1 MNPLL
6 ILTLS
11 FIIALIC
18 GMPVAISMGLAA
30 MLAIAFTPEIPIS
43 HFVET
48 MYGSSNSYALI
59 SLPMFLLAGYLM
71 QHGGM
76 AKRIVDFATA
86 VVGRIAGGLSA
97 ACILAM
103 AIFSAMSGSGP
114 ATTAAVGSIMIPA
127 MDKQGYK
134 NGYAEGVAA
143 CAGGLGIVI
152 PPSIPLILIALQL
165 QISIPKLFLAGI
177 IPGIVIAIFLLVT
190 NHYLAAK
197 RGYRG
202 APLTDEQKEQG
213 YTISV
218 LDSAWNG
225 KWALFAPVIILGSIY
240 TGVVTITEASVIA
253 VLYAFII
260 GVLVYRELNLKTFAL
275 ALRTTIQVVGVIVV
289 LLVTGTAFAQL
300 VAWHNLPTLVLDWMT
315 ALDANLIVL
324 TLIMVAL
331 LVFIGMWM
339 ETIAQIFIFA
349 PVFFP
354 IMTTAGMDP
363 YTYAIVFIVGCEIGF
378 DTPPLGANLFIV
390 AELGN
395 NRFEDIAAFAG
406 RFAIAEIAAMI
417 VIALVPWLTTWLPA
431 LSTGQ

>member
-6 ILTLS
+6 IMALS
-11 FIIALIC
+11 FTIALVL
-18 GMPVAISMGLAA
+18 GMPVAIAMGLAA

-48 MYGSSNSYALI
+48 MYGSANSYALI
-59 SLPMFLLAGYLM
+59 SLPMFLFAGYLM
-71 QHGGM
+71 QYGGM
-76 AKRIVDFATA
+76 AQRIVNFATA

-103 AIFSAMSGSGP
+103 AIFAAMSGSGP

-127 MDKQGYK
+127 MVKQGYK
-134 NGYAEGVAA
+134 DGYAEGVAA

-165 QISIPKLFLAGI
+165 QISIPSLFLAGI
-177 IPGIVIAIFLLVT
+177 IPGIVLALFLLAT
-190 NHYLAAK
+190 NYFLASR

-202 APLTDEQKEQG
+202 AEVSQANQNQT
-213 YTISV
+213 YSRSV
-218 LDSAWNG
+218 LQTAWLG
-225 KWALFAPVIILGSIY
+225 KWALLAPVIILGSIY
-240 TGVVTITEASVIA
+240 SGIVTITEASVIA
-253 VLYAFII
+253 VLYALLI
-260 GVLVYRELNLKTFAL
+260 GVFIYRELNFSAFSQ
-275 ALRTTIQVVGVIVV
+275 ALRTTIQVIGVIVI
-289 LLVTGTAFAQL
+289 LLTTGTAFAQL

-315 ALDANLIVL
+315 ALDTNLVVL
-324 TLIMVAL
+324 TLIMVAI

-390 AELGN
+390 AELGD

-406 RFAIAEIAAMI
+406 RFAVAEIAAMI
-417 VIALVPWLTTWLPA
+417 VIALVPALTTWLPA
-431 LSTGQ
+431 MAAG

>member
-1 MNPLL
+1 VSPLL
-6 ILTLS
+6 ILALS
-11 FIIALIC
+11 FVVAMLI
-18 GMPVAISMGLAA
+18 GMPVAIAMGLSA

-48 MYGSSNSYALI
+48 MYGSADSYALI
-59 SLPMFLLAGYLM
+59 SLPMFLFAGYLM
-71 QHGGM
+71 QYGGM
-76 AKRIVDFATA
+76 AQRIVNFATA

-127 MDKQGYK
+127 MEKQGYK
-134 NGYAEGVAA
+134 GGYAEGVAA

-165 QISIPKLFLAGI
+165 QISIPRLFLAGI
-177 IPGIVIAIFLLVT
+177 IPGIVIALFLLVT
-190 NHYLAAK
+190 NYYLSKK

-202 APLTDEQKEQG
+202 AAREIGKENQR
-213 YTISV
+213 YSQSV
-218 LDSAWNG
+218 METAWDG

-253 VLYAFII
+253 VLYAMLI
-260 GVLVYRELNLKTFAL
+260 GVVVYRELTFSAFNK
-275 ALRTTIQVVGVIVV
+275 ALRTSVQVVGVIVI
-289 LLVTGTAFAQL
+289 LLTTGTVFAQL
-300 VAWHNLPTLVLDWMT
+300 VAWHNLPTLVLEWMT
-315 ALDANLIVL
+315 ALDANLLVL

-390 AELGN
+390 AELGT

-417 VIALVPWLTTWLPA
+417 VIGLVPQLTTWLPGLA
-431 LSTGQ
+431 MG